1 MENVEFKQ
9 VLPRPAKAKVKYS
22 IIEFL
27 ALKGFKAIDVVSL
40 TPSSISVNKGK
51 CIVTSNGKSIELT
64 LEEAKI
70 LTGYMVNNRR
80 SIDVTGLLFSSKEK
94 QTTEINLHRSLK
106 THLKDYSS
114 NTMETLGWTEKG
126 IAIPNV
132 IVNSMDDIGTL
143 LTTFKTKKTT
153 V

>member
-9 VLPRPAKAKVKYS
+9 VLPRAAKAKTKYAV
-22 IIEFL
+22 IEAL
-27 ALKGFKAIDVVSL
+27 ALKGLKAIDVVAL

-51 CIVTSNGKSIELT
+51 CMVASNGKSVELT
-64 LEEAKI
+64 LEEAKT
-70 LTGYMVNNRR
+70 LAGYMVDNRR
-80 SIDVTGLLFSSKEK
+80 SIDVTGLLFSSKDK
-94 QTTEINLHRSLK
+94 ATTEVNLHRSLK
-106 THLKDYSS
+106 TYLKDYSE

-143 LTTFKTKKTT
+143 LSTFKTKKTT